1 MFEDVKSKKVF
12 EFFEAI
18 SRIPRGSGNEAG
30 IADYICG
37 FAAERGLDAYRD
49 GANNVFVTKEASPG
63 RESAPSVVLQG
74 HLDMVCEADP
84 GTEHDFTKDPLKLV
98 REGDILSA
106 EGTTL
111 GADDGVAV
119 AIMLALLDSDE
130 DLPRIEC
137 LFTTSEEVGLDGMK
151 AFDMGRI
158 RSRMM
163 INLDSAEEGIA
174 TVSCAGGVRTDI
186 NLDMPLAPADGW
198 DFYKASVSGLF
209 GGHSG
214 EDIALG
220 RTNAVDASATIL
232 RFISASSDVRIV
244 SWAGGTKDN
253 AIPRSCEAV
262 FAVPAGTDPAS
273 AFDEAVYV
281 LKTRLTDDDAG
292 FNATLD
298 KSSPDDAADVASSR
312 RLIDLMSQLRSGPLE
327 KERGMSDMVETSY
340 NVGVMR
346 TGGGK
351 AKITLSSRSSVS
363 EKLDDLELKLS
374 ALGRLAGGRVVHRNR
389 YPGWK
394 YREGTELQKLYSSV
408 FGKMYG
414 RKPVITGIHAG
425 LECGLVSDAI
435 PDMDIISLGPNIKD
449 LHSPSETLE
458 IPTLDRL
465 YQLVVRMLG
474 EIR

>member
-1 MFEDVKSKKVF
+1 MFEGVKSKKVF
-12 EFFEAI
+12 EFFEEI
-18 SRIPRGSGNEAG
+18 SAIPRGSGNEAG
-30 IADYICG
+30 IADHICR
-37 FAAERGLDAYRD
+37 FAAERGLDFYRD
-49 GANNVFVTKEASPG
+49 GANNVFVTKEATPG

-98 REGDILSA
+98 QDGDILSA

-158 RSRMM
+158 KSRMM
-163 INLDSAEEGIA
+163 INLDSAEEGVA

-186 NLDMPLAPADGW
+186 TLDMPLSSAEGW
-198 DFYKASVSGLF
+198 DFYKMSVSGLF

-220 RTNAVDASATIL
+220 RTNAVDASATVM
-232 RFISASSDVRIV
+232 RFISAASDVRIV
-244 SWAGGTKDN
+244 SWIGGTKDN
-253 AIPRSCEAV
+253 AIPRSCETV
-262 FAVPAGTDPAS
+262 FAIPPGTDPAG
-273 AFDEAVYV
+273 AFGEAVYV
-281 LKTRLTDDDAG
+281 LRTRLVADDSG
-292 FNATLD
+292 FTATLD
-298 KSSPDDAADVASSR
+298 GTDPADAADAAASR

-327 KERGMSDMVETSY
+327 MERGMSDMVETSY
-340 NVGVMR
+340 NVGVMK
-346 TGGGK
+346 TCGGR

-374 ALGRLAGGRVVHRNR
+374 SLGRLAGGQIVHRNR

-408 FGKMYG
+408 FEKMYG

-435 PDMDIISLGPNIKD
+435 PDMDIISLGPNIRD
-449 LHSPSETLE
+449 LHSPGETLE